1 MKISE
6 KMKRFFKGVTEREWY
21 DWQWQIR
28 SRITSVEDLQRIINL
43 RREEK
48 EGIRKVLGKYRMAIT
63 PYYAS
68 LMDMDSPLCPIR
80 MQAVPTIYETHK
92 SRADLHDPLAEDRD
106 MVAPNLVHRYPDRV
120 LLLVTDQCSMY
131 CRFCTRRRLV
141 GQVDMPRKI
150 EELKKAFD
158 YIKRNRKVRDV
169 VISGG
174 DPLTTSDEHI
184 EYILKEIRSIRHV
197 EIIRIGSRAPVVLP
211 MRITDNLIKIL
222 KRYQPIYF
230 NTHFNH
236 PEEITEESTA
246 ACERLSDGG
255 IIVSNQSVLLRR
267 INSSYIVMKKLC
279 HKLLQIRVRPY
290 YIFQCDLSEGIEHFR
305 TPVSK
310 GFEIIERMRGHTSGL
325 AVPTLVVD
333 MPGGGGKVPIFPNYL
348 ISMSEKATV
357 FRNYKGFI
365 SVYQDPIERDCE
377 CPTEKDYANDLV
389 AHSPDGIGGLFDGTR
404 VSMEPKK

>member
-1 MKISE
+1 MKISTR
-6 KMKRFFKGVTEREWY
+6 MKNFFKGVTEKEWY

-28 SRITSVEDLQRIINL
+28 NRITRLEDLARIISL
-43 RREEK
+43 TEEEK
-48 EGIRKVLGKYRMAIT
+48 EGIKKVLGVYRMAIT

-68 LMDMDSPLCPIR
+68 LMDEEDPLCPIR

-92 SRADLHDPLAEDRD
+92 SSADLHDPLGEDRD
-106 MVAPNLVHRYPDRV
+106 MVVPNLVHRYPDRV
-120 LLLVTDQCSMY
+120 LFLITDQCSMY

-141 GQVDMPRKI
+141 GHVDKPRKK
-150 EELKKAFD
+150 EELQAAFE
-158 YIKRNRKVRDV
+158 YIRKNRKIRDV

-184 EYILKEIRSIRHV
+184 EYILKELRSIRHI
-197 EIIRIGSRAPVVLP
+197 EIIRLGSRTPVVLP
-211 MRITDNLIKIL
+211 MRITSELVKML
-222 KRYQPIYF
+222 KKYQPIYL

-236 PEEITEESTA
+236 PKEITEDSRA
-246 ACERLSDGG
+246 ACERLADGG

-267 INSSYIVMKKLC
+267 INSSYVVMKKLC
-279 HKLLQIRVRPY
+279 QQLLIIRVRPY
-290 YIFQCDLSEGIEHFR
+290 YIYQCDLSEGIEHFR

-348 ISMSEKATV
+348 ISMSDNATV

-365 SVYQDPIERDCE
+365 SIYKEPVERDCS
-377 CPTEKDYANDLV
+377 CPTEKDYEDDVV
-389 AHSPDGIGGLFDGTR
+389 AQSPDGIGQLFDGKK
-404 VSMEPKK
+404 VSIEPKE

>member
-1 MKISE
+1 MKISTR
-6 KMKRFFKGVTEREWY
+6 MKNFFKGVTEKEWY

-28 SRITSVEDLQRIINL
+28 NRITRLEDLARIISL
-43 RREEK
+43 TEEEK
-48 EGIRKVLGKYRMAIT
+48 EGIKKVLGVYRMAIT

-68 LMDMDSPLCPIR
+68 LMDEEDPLCPIR

-92 SRADLHDPLAEDRD
+92 SSADLHDPLGEDRD
-106 MVAPNLVHRYPDRV
+106 MVVPNLVHRYPDRV
-120 LLLVTDQCSMY
+120 LFLITDQCSMY

-141 GQVDMPRKI
+141 GHVDKPRKK
-150 EELKKAFD
+150 EELQAAFE
-158 YIKRNRKVRDV
+158 YIRKNRKIRDV

-184 EYILKEIRSIRHV
+184 EYILKELRSIKHI
-197 EIIRIGSRAPVVLP
+197 EIIRLGSRTPVVLP
-211 MRITDNLIKIL
+211 MRITDDLIRML
-222 KRYQPIYF
+222 KKYQPIYL

-236 PEEITEESTA
+236 PKEITEDSRA
-246 ACERLSDGG
+246 ACERLADGG

-267 INSSYIVMKKLC
+267 INSSYVVMKKLC
-279 HKLLQIRVRPY
+279 QQLLTIRVRPY

-348 ISMSEKATV
+348 ISMSENATV

-365 SVYQDPIERDCE
+365 SIYKEPVERDCS
-377 CPTEKDYANDLV
+377 CPTEKDYEDDVV
-389 AHSPDGIGGLFDGTR
+389 AQSPDGIGQLFDGKK
-404 VSMEPKK
+404 VSIEPKE

>member
-6 KMKRFFKGVTEREWY
+6 KMKRFFKGVTEREWH
-21 DWQWQIR
+21 DWRWQIR
-28 SRITSVEDLQRIINL
+28 NRITSVEDLQRIINL
-43 RREEK
+43 KREEK

-68 LMDMDSPLCPIR
+68 LMDIDDPLCPIR

-120 LLLVTDQCSMY
+120 LLLITDQCSMY

-141 GQVDMPRKI
+141 GQVDMPRKL

-158 YIKRNRKVRDV
+158 YIKRNKKVRDV

-174 DPLTTSDEHI
+174 DPLTVSDEHI
-184 EYILKEIRSIRHV
+184 EYILKEIRSIKHV
-197 EIIRIGSRAPVVLP
+197 EIIRIGSRTPVVLP
-211 MRITDNLIKIL
+211 MRITDDLVKML

-236 PEEITEESTA
+236 PKEITEESKA
-246 ACERLSDGG
+246 ACERLADGG
-255 IIVSNQSVLLRR
+255 TIVSNQSVLLRR

-348 ISMSEKATV
+348 ISMSEEATV

-365 SVYQDPIERDCE
+365 SVYQEPVERDCS
-377 CPTEKDYANDLV
+377 CPTEKDYANDPV
-389 AHSPDGIGGLFDGTR
+389 VHSPDGIGRLFDGKG
-404 VSMEPKK
+404 VSIEPKK

>member
-1 MKISE
+1 MKLSKRMRKFFNNPSE
-6 KMKRFFKGVTEREWY
+6 SEWNN
-21 DWQWQIR
+21 WQWQIR
-28 SRITSVEDLQRIINL
+28 NRITRLEDLEKIISL
-43 RREEK
+43 TSDEK
-48 EGIRKVLGKYRMAIT
+48 EGIKRVLKTYRMAIT

-68 LMDMDSPLCPIR
+68 LMDEKDPLCPIR

-92 SRADLHDPLAEDRD
+92 SKADLHDPLAEDRD

-120 LLLVTDQCSMY
+120 LFLVTDQCSMY

-141 GQVDMPRKI
+141 GQVDKPRKI
-150 EELKKAFD
+150 SELERAFE
-158 YIKRNRKVRDV
+158 YIKRNKRVRDV

-184 EYILKEIRSIRHV
+184 EYIVKRLRDIKHV
-197 EIIRIGSRAPVVLP
+197 EIIRIGSRTPVVLP
-211 MRITDNLIKIL
+211 MRITDNLVRML
-222 KRYQPIYF
+222 KKYHPIYL

-236 PEEITEESTA
+236 PREVTEESKI

-255 IIVSNQSVLLRR
+255 VVVSNQSVLLRR
-267 INSSYIVMKKLC
+267 INSSYVIMKKLC
-279 HKLLQIRVRPY
+279 HLLLKIRVRPY

-348 ISMSEKATV
+348 ISMSENATI

-365 SVYQDPIERDCE
+365 SIYQDPVEKDCT
-377 CPTEKDYANDLV
+377 CVTEKDYEKDPV
-389 AHSPDGIGGLFDGTR
+389 AHSPEGLGHLFDKR
-404 VSMEPKK
+404 KVSIEPKE

>member
-1 MKISE
+1 MKISNRI
-6 KMKRFFKGVTEREWY
+6 KKFFKNLSESEWN

-28 SRITSVEDLQRIINL
+28 NRITKLEELEKIIKL
-43 RREEK
+43 TKEEK
-48 EGIRKVLGKYRMAIT
+48 EGIRKVLKEYRMAIT

-68 LMDMDSPLCPIR
+68 LMDEENPSCPIR

-92 SRADLHDPLAEDRD
+92 SVADLHDPLAEDRD
-106 MVAPNLVHRYPDRV
+106 MVVPNLVHRYPDRV
-120 LLLVTDQCSMY
+120 LFLVTDQCSMY

-141 GQVDMPRKI
+141 GQVDKPRRI
-150 EELKKAFD
+150 DELKKAFD
-158 YIKRNRKVRDV
+158 YIRRNKRIRDV
-169 VISGG
+169 VVSGG

-184 EYILKEIRSIRHV
+184 EYIVRELRKIKHV
-197 EIIRIGSRAPVVLP
+197 EIIRLGSRTPVVLP
-211 MRITDNLIKIL
+211 MRITENLVKML
-222 KRYQPIYF
+222 KKYQPIYL

-236 PEEITEESTA
+236 PKEVTEESIA
-246 ACERLSDGG
+246 ACERLADGG
-255 IIVSNQSVLLRR
+255 IVVSNQSVLLRR
-267 INSSYIVMKKLC
+267 INSSYVIMKKLC
-279 HKLLQIRVRPY
+279 HLLLKMRVRPY

-348 ISMSEKATV
+348 ISMSENATV

-365 SVYQDPIERDCE
+365 SIYQDPVERDCT
-377 CPTEKDYANDLV
+377 CPTEKDYRDDPV
-389 AHSPDGIGGLFDGTR
+389 AKSLDGLGQLFDKKK
-404 VSMEPKK
+404 VSIEPKE

>member
-1 MKISE
+1 MKLSL
-6 KMKRFFKGVTEREWY
+6 KLKNFFKGVTEKEWY

-28 SRITSVEDLQRIINL
+28 NRLTTLEDLAKIINL
-43 RREEK
+43 TREEK
-48 EGIRKVLGKYRMAIT
+48 DGIRKVLGKYRMAIT
-63 PYYAS
+63 PYYSS
-68 LMDMDSPLCPIR
+68 LMDIDDPLCPIR
-80 MQAVPTIYETHK
+80 MQAVPTILETHK
-92 SRADLHDPLAEDRD
+92 SVSDLHDPLAEDRD

-120 LLLVTDQCSMY
+120 LFLITDQCSMY

-141 GQVDMPRKI
+141 GQVDKPRKLD
-150 EELKKAFD
+150 ELKKAFE
-158 YIKRNRKVRDV
+158 YIRKNKKVRDV

-184 EYILKEIRSIRHV
+184 EYILKELRSIKHV
-197 EIIRIGSRAPVVLP
+197 EIIRIGSRTPVVLP
-211 MRITDNLIKIL
+211 MRITDSLVKVL
-222 KRYQPIYF
+222 KKYQPIYL

-236 PEEITEESTA
+236 PKEITEDSKA
-246 ACERLSDGG
+246 ACERLADGG

-267 INSSYIVMKKLC
+267 INSSYVVMKKLC

-348 ISMSEKATV
+348 ISMSENATV

-365 SVYQDPIERDCE
+365 SIYHDPIERDCT
-377 CPTEKDYANDLV
+377 CSTERDYENDHV
-389 AHSPDGIGGLFDGTR
+389 AHSHDGIGSLFDGKK
-404 VSMEPKK
+404 VSIEPKE

>member
-1 MKISE
+1 MKISTR
-6 KMKRFFKGVTEREWY
+6 MKNFFKGVTEKEWY

-28 SRITSVEDLQRIINL
+28 NRITRLEDLARIISL
-43 RREEK
+43 TEEEK
-48 EGIRKVLGKYRMAIT
+48 EGIKKVLGVYRMAIT

-68 LMDMDSPLCPIR
+68 LMDEEDPLCPIR

-92 SRADLHDPLAEDRD
+92 SSADLHDPLGEDRD
-106 MVAPNLVHRYPDRV
+106 MVVPNLVHRYPDRV
-120 LLLVTDQCSMY
+120 LFLITDQCSMY

-141 GQVDMPRKI
+141 GHVDKPRKK
-150 EELKKAFD
+150 EELQAAFE
-158 YIKRNRKVRDV
+158 YIRKNRKIRDV

-184 EYILKEIRSIRHV
+184 EYILKELRSIKHI
-197 EIIRIGSRAPVVLP
+197 EIIRLGSRTPVVLP
-211 MRITDNLIKIL
+211 MRITSELVKML
-222 KRYQPIYF
+222 KKYQPIYL

-236 PEEITEESTA
+236 PKEITEDSRA
-246 ACERLSDGG
+246 ACERLADGG

-267 INSSYIVMKKLC
+267 INSSYVVMKKLC
-279 HKLLQIRVRPY
+279 QQLLTIRVRPY

-348 ISMSEKATV
+348 ISMSENATV

-365 SVYQDPIERDCE
+365 SIYKEPVERDCS
-377 CPTEKDYANDLV
+377 CPTEKDYEDDVV
-389 AHSPDGIGGLFDGTR
+389 AQSPDGIGQLFDGKK
-404 VSMEPKK
+404 VSIEPKE

>member
-1 MKISE
+1 MKISTR
-6 KMKRFFKGVTEREWY
+6 MKNFFKGVTEKEWY

-28 SRITSVEDLQRIINL
+28 NRITRLEDLARIISL
-43 RREEK
+43 TEEEK
-48 EGIRKVLGKYRMAIT
+48 EGIKKVLGIYRMAIT

-68 LMDMDSPLCPIR
+68 LMDEEDPLCPIR

-92 SRADLHDPLAEDRD
+92 SSADLHDPLGEDRD
-106 MVAPNLVHRYPDRV
+106 MVVPNLVHRYPDRV
-120 LLLVTDQCSMY
+120 LFLITDQCSMY

-141 GQVDMPRKI
+141 GHVDKPRKK
-150 EELKKAFD
+150 EELQAAFE
-158 YIKRNRKVRDV
+158 YIRKNRKIRDV
-169 VISGG
+169 VISGV

-184 EYILKEIRSIRHV
+184 EYILKELRSIKHI
-197 EIIRIGSRAPVVLP
+197 EIIRLGSRTPVVLP
-211 MRITDNLIKIL
+211 MRITSGLVKML
-222 KRYQPIYF
+222 KKYQPIYL

-236 PEEITEESTA
+236 PKEITEDSRA
-246 ACERLSDGG
+246 ACERLADGG

-267 INSSYIVMKKLC
+267 INSSYVVMKKLC
-279 HKLLQIRVRPY
+279 QQLLTIRVRPY

-348 ISMSEKATV
+348 ISMSENATV

-365 SVYQDPIERDCE
+365 SIYKEPVERDCS
-377 CPTEKDYANDLV
+377 CPTEKDYEDDVV
-389 AHSPDGIGGLFDGTR
+389 AQSPDGIGQLFDGKK
-404 VSMEPKK
+404 VSIEPKE